1 MLSLRRLIKFLPL
14 FLILFSAR
22 SIVAAPESNWQ
33 VKVESTVLEDASSGQ
48 TEYLVFL
55 NHQADLDYA
64 EQLNSKQEKGE
75 FVVKRLKSTA
85 ENTQKPILDFLTT
98 QGVDHRPFWITN
110 MIWVQ
115 SDYAVLEEVAR
126 RSDTSKIYSDQNYA
140 VEFPETDPYPDITDR
155 SLSPGGIQWNITKV
169 NAPLVWDAGFSGQGV
184 VIGGQDTGYD
194 WDHPALRD
202 KYRGW
207 NGTTVDHNFN
217 WHDAI
222 HTGGGI
228 CGPDT
233 SEPCDD
239 YSHGTHTM
247 GTMVGDDGEGNQIG
261 VAPGAKWIG
270 CRNMDQGDGKA
281 STYIE
286 CFQWFVQPTDLN
298 NQNGN
303 TALAPHVINNSWYCP
318 PEEECTWDSLQ
329 EVVNNTRAAGI
340 VVVTSAGNEGYN
352 GCGSVRFPPAIYE
365 SSFSIGATD
374 QNDDI
379 ASFSSRGPSGF
390 TNLLKPNVSAPGVGI
405 YSSTPDSDYKKASGT
420 SMASPHVSGLV
431 ALLISARPDLAGKV
445 EQIETLIEQNAVPL
459 TSSENCGGVSGDEI
473 PNNTYGWGRID
484 ALNTIFDHIYFPF
497 TPN

>member
-1 MLSLRRLIKFLPL
+1 MHRLSRIIYFLPL
-14 FLILFSAR
+14 FLILISTR
-22 SIVAAPESNWQ
+22 SIVAAPVSNWQ
-33 VKVESTVLEDASSGQ
+33 EKVESRVLEDASSDQ

-55 NHQADLDYA
+55 NHQADLDMA
-64 EQLNSKQEKGE
+64 EQLESKQEKGE
-75 FVVKRLKSTA
+75 FVVKRLKAAA
-85 ENTQKPILDFLTT
+85 EKTQKPILDFLTAE
-98 QGVDHRPFWITN
+98 GVEHRSFWIAN
-110 MIWVQ
+110 LIWVQ
-115 SDYAVLEEVAR
+115 SDYKVLETIAKR
-126 RSDTSKIYSDQNYA
+126 NDTSKIYSDQKFA
-140 VEFPETDPYPDITDR
+140 VEFPETDPDPGISNR
-155 SLSPGGIQWNITKV
+155 SSSPSGIVWNIAKV
-169 NAPLVWDAGFSGQGV
+169 NAPSVWEAGITGSGV

-194 WDHPALRD
+194 WDHPALKE

-207 NGTTVDHNFN
+207 NGTTVDHNYN

-228 CGPDT
+228 CGPDA

-239 YSHGTHTM
+239 FWHGTHTM
-247 GTMVGDDGEGNQIG
+247 GTMVGDDGAGSQIG

-318 PEEECTWDSLQ
+318 PEEECNWDSLQ

-374 QNDDI
+374 QNDGI
-379 ASFSSRGPSGF
+379 ASFSSRGPSGY

-405 YSSTPDSDYKKASGT
+405 YSSTLAGAYRTASGT

-431 ALLISARPDLAGKV
+431 ALLISARPELAGQV
-445 EQIETLIEQNAVPL
+445 EQIETLIEQNAEPR
-459 TSSENCGGVSGDEI
+459 TTSENCGGISGEVI

-484 ALNTIFDHIYFPF
+484 AFETIIDNIYIPF
-497 TPN
+497 TTN